1 MSNTNANIRFYNAF
15 QMKYVKNRVK
25 TFNDA
30 RLSDR
35 MKVKTEPIE
44 EAEVSISNADFSNTN
59 LKGNKFLTIELEN
72 CDFSNTGIKITNYTS
87 YEKTNFSNNDFSYYE
102 IDADYID
109 NLDSNF
115 SNTGA
120 KIIVDHYKTF
130 ERNIKKCYAQG
141 GNIDGCYIDGV
152 LYEYDKTELSSKKKR

>member
-109 NLDSNF
+109 NSQL
-115 SNTGA
+115 
-120 KIIVDHYKTF
+120 
-130 ERNIKKCYAQG
+130 R
-141 GNIDGCYIDGV
+141 
-152 LYEYDKTELSSKKKR
+152 